1 MTKVLTIVA
10 LLVLVAAGFISAAP
24 AKVSVPEPPF
34 KAKWQSL
41 TNYQCPE
48 WFRDAKFG
56 IWAHWGAEC
65 QPAHGNWYARKM
77 YMQGDTD
84 YKSHLAEYGHPST
97 NGFKEVANSWKGEHF
112 DPDALLKFYK
122 ENGAKYFMAL
132 ANFHDNFDNW
142 NSKYQPW
149 NSVNVGPHKD
159 IIGLWSAA
167 AKKQG
172 LPFGVS
178 LHASH
183 AWSWLEVAQ
192 RADKT
197 GPLAGVLYDGRLTK
211 ADGKGLWWDG
221 LDPQDLYAQNHAP
234 GHKLVWEWDPTKGSS
249 VPDAA
254 YQEKFFKRTQQL
266 WDDYQPDLI
275 YFDDDVL
282 PLHGVTDEIGLKLAA
297 HFYNSSIQRH
307 HGQNEAVMT
316 DKHLD
321 EFQRRTQV
329 YDFERGKAEG
339 ILPQPWQTDTCIA
352 DWLYNEKFFREH
364 RYKSAASVIRMLTDI
379 VSKNGNLMLSVPLR
393 GDGTPDSD
401 EIEIV
406 KGIGAWLKIN
416 GEAIYA
422 TRPWKVYGEG
432 PSTALHE
439 KGQFDGQTDVQK
451 KPFTAEDIRFTQ
463 SKDGRSLYA
472 ITLNVPTN
480 EVRIQ
485 SLAGIKIGDVKLLG
499 GEEKIRWRS
508 ETNALVIQPTT
519 NWPSEIA
526 VAWKILLKSN
536 DSNAVVTTNSS
547 SATKRI
553 VLNPAAG
560 GRIFEG
566 IGAVSAGASSRLL
579 VEYPEKQRA
588 EVLDYLFKPNF
599 GAGFQHLKVEIGGEV
614 NSTDGIE
621 LTHMRSHN
629 DENYQ
634 RGYEWWLMK
643 EAKKRNYDVI
653 LDCLAWGAPGWIG
666 NGKYYS
672 QDMADYVVKFLQGA
686 KKVHHLDIAYTGIW
700 NETSHDTNWI
710 KLLRRTLDSSGWKK
724 VGIVAADDYDKDGW
738 KIVDQV
744 KNDPELCAA
753 VARVGVHYRDS
764 KSPPKAQNL
773 GCPLWS
779 SEDGPWCGDWNGATR
794 LARTINRNY
803 VIGKFTKTEIW
814 SPVTSYYDSLPL
826 PGSGVM
832 RANEPWSGHYE
843 VQPAV
848 WAVAHTTQF
857 AAPGWRYLDSACVMI
872 DGGSVVAL
880 ESPRGKNFSLIIET
894 MDAKLSQTLEFQIT
908 NLPNKI
914 LHVWQTSKEMQFEEL
929 ADIHPAAGKFS
940 LTIEPNCL
948 YSLTTT
954 RGQRKGVTTPPT
966 SAALPLPYFD
976 DFSNYKPGES
986 PQLFSDQS
994 GVFEIQK
1001 RADGPDNCLREVLR
1015 HDGIP
1020 WHSHVDPKPET
1031 ILGDLKWKDYTV
1043 AVDAQI
1049 PTNGYALLLGRVT
1062 IVPQNNKL
1070 PSSYVFKV
1078 TGAGDWELRAIR
1090 TTVGP
1095 KPWDY
1100 KTSGD
1105 TGTPL
1110 AEGRAGLGTST
1121 WHHFELSMVGDEIAI
1136 RSDKKT
1142 LATVHDTMHSR
1153 GQIGLGSDW
1162 SGADF
1167 AKLSV
1172 RPDSLRQ

>member
-1 MTKVLTIVA
+1 V
-10 LLVLVAAGFISAAP
+10 
-24 AKVSVPEPPF
+24 
-34 KAKWQSL
+34 
-41 TNYQCPE
+41 
-48 WFRDAKFG
+48 
-56 IWAHWGAEC
+56 
-65 QPAHGNWYARKM
+65 
-77 YMQGDTD
+77 
-84 YKSHLAEYGHPST
+84 
-97 NGFKEVANSWKGEHF
+97 
-112 DPDALLKFYK
+112 
-122 ENGAKYFMAL
+122 EN
-132 ANFHDNFDNW
+132 
-142 NSKYQPW
+142 
-149 NSVNVGPHKD
+149 
-159 IIGLWSAA
+159 
-167 AKKQG
+167 
-172 LPFGVS
+172 
-178 LHASH
+178 
-183 AWSWLEVAQ
+183 
-192 RADKT
+192 
-197 GPLAGVLYDGRLTK
+197 
-211 ADGKGLWWDG
+211 
-221 LDPQDLYAQNHAP
+221 
-234 GHKLVWEWDPTKGSS
+234 
-249 VPDAA
+249 
-254 YQEKFFKRTQQL
+254 
-266 WDDYQPDLI
+266 
-275 YFDDDVL
+275 
-282 PLHGVTDEIGLKLAA
+282 
-297 HFYNSSIQRH
+297 
-307 HGQNEAVMT
+307 
-316 DKHLD
+316 
-321 EFQRRTQV
+321 
-329 YDFERGKAEG
+329 
-339 ILPQPWQTDTCIA
+339 
-352 DWLYNEKFFREH
+352 
-364 RYKSAASVIRMLTDI
+364 
-379 VSKNGNLMLSVPLR
+379 
-393 GDGTPDSD
+393 
-401 EIEIV
+401 
-406 KGIGAWLKIN
+406 
-416 GEAIYA
+416 
-422 TRPWKVYGEG
+422 
-432 PSTALHE
+432 E

-451 KPFTAEDIRFTQ
+451 KSFTAEDIRFTQ

-480 EVRIQ
+480 EVEIK
-485 SLAGIKIGDVKLLG
+485 SLAGIHIANVKLLG
-499 GEEKIRWRS
+499 SEEKIQWRS
-508 ETNALVIQPTT
+508 ETNSLVIQPVT
-519 NWPSEIA
+519 NWPSEFA
-526 VAWKILLKSN
+526 VAWKILLSTN
-536 DSNAVVTTNSS
+536 DSNAVVATNSS
-547 SATKRI
+547 SATKLI
-553 VLNPAAG
+553 QLNPAAG

-621 LTHMRSHN
+621 LTHMRSRD

-634 RGYEWWLMK
+634 RGYEWWLME
-643 EAKKRNYDVI
+643 EAKRRNHDII
-653 LDCLAWGAPGWIG
+653 LDSLAWGAPDWIG
-666 NGKYYS
+666 GGKYYS

-686 KKVHHLDIAYTGIW
+686 RKVHHLNIAYTGIW

-710 KLLRRTLDSSGWKK
+710 KLLRRTLDAAGLQK
-724 VGIVAADDYDKDGW
+724 VSIVAADNFDRNGW
-738 KIVDQV
+738 KIVDEM

-753 VARVGVHYRDS
+753 VASVGVHYRDS
-764 KSPPKAQNL
+764 KSPPKVQNL

-857 AAPGWRYLDSACVMI
+857 AAPGWRYLDSAGVMI

-880 ESPRGKNFSLIIET
+880 ESPRGKDFSLIIET
-894 MDAKLSQTLEFQIT
+894 MDAKLPQTLEFQLT

-940 LTIEPNCL
+940 LTVEPNCL

-954 RGQRKGVTTPPT
+954 SGQRKGVTTPPT
-966 SAALPLPYFD
+966 SAALPLPYSD

-986 PQLFSDQS
+986 PRLFSDQS

-1020 WHSHVDPKPET
+1020 WHSHLDPKPET
-1031 ILGDLKWKDYTV
+1031 ILGVLQWKDYTV

-1070 PSSYVFKV
+1070 PSSYAFKI
-1078 TGAGDWELRAIR
+1078 TGTGDWELRTIR

-1095 KPWDY
+1095 KPWDF

-1110 AEGRAGLGTST
+1110 AEGRAGLGTSA

-1172 RPDSLRQ
+1172 RPDYLPNSH